1 MIKSLEVYLVTDGN
15 GQEAVDFYKDALKAE
30 VTSMMLFKDGV
41 PDCPKEHEHLLMNA
55 QLKVGN
61 QRLMISDEN
70 PAFDYK
76 HGYNMTACIIVDSV
90 EEAQEIYSK
99 LSVDARNINL
109 ELQETFWSPAYAN
122 LEDKFGM
129 MWQISTEV
137 EQG

>member
-1 MIKSLEVYLVTDGN
+1 MIKALEIYLVTNGN
-15 GQEAVDFYKDALKAE
+15 GQEAVEFYKNALGAE
-30 VTSMMLFKDGV
+30 LISLTFFKDHI
-41 PDCPKEHEHLLMNA
+41 PNCPKERENLVLNA

-70 PAFDYK
+70 PDFEYK

-90 EEAQEIYSK
+90 EEAKKLYEN
-99 LSVDARNINL
+99 LSVDAKNISM

-129 MWQISTEV
+129 MWQISTEINS
-137 EQG
+137 